1 MIQEKNLIEI
11 GKILKPHG
19 VKGQMTFLF
28 NQKEYAEADNNF
40 YFFLLDGLFVPF
52 FVEEFRFI
60 SNVSAC
66 VKIEE
71 INTVEEAINYNDTL
85 LYLPKELIGE
95 LDDKKELESEWEQ
108 FIGFTVYDKNNA
120 EIGVIKDVD
129 SSTINVL
136 FIVTN
141 NDEDILIPATIDFI
155 LEINQTE
162 KQIFLS
168 LPEGLV
174 DNTN

>member
-1 MIQEKNLIEI
+1 MIQEKNLIEV

-19 VKGQMTFLF
+19 VKGEMTFLF
-28 NQKEYAEADNNF
+28 NQREFAEADNNF

-52 FVEEFRFI
+52 FVEEFRFN

-95 LDDKKELESEWEQ
+95 LDKEEQFESEWEQ
-108 FIGFTVYDKNNA
+108 FIGYTVFDDNNA
-120 EIGVIKDVD
+120 IIGVIKSVD

-136 FIVTN
+136 FIVAN
-141 NDEDILIPATIDFI
+141 KDEDILIPATTDFI

-162 KQIFLS
+162 MQIYLS
-168 LPEGLV
+168 LPEGLL
-174 DNTN
+174 DDAN